1 MDNQNFNDQ
10 ELSDI
15 MKEIESLEENFAPE
29 SVSASPVVQK
39 LAQMDEEQSIPKSSN
54 HLDEGEVIDFEHHKS
69 SSPKVST
76 SMSFKVEGDMTIDL
90 QFNVGGKVVS
100 LEVSESGLTIQME
113 GGVTFTVPVDSHK
126 KSA

>member
-15 MKEIESLEENFAPE
+15 MKEIESLEENFTSE
-29 SVSASPVVQK
+29 NVKASPVVQK
-39 LAQMDEEQSIPKSSN
+39 LAEMDEEESIPKSSSYQN
-54 HLDEGEVIDFEHHKS
+54 AEVFELDTHKTP
-69 SSPKVST
+69 SPKVNT
-76 SMSFKVEGDMTIDL
+76 SMSFKVEGQMTIDL
-90 QFNVGGKVVS
+90 QFDVGGKVVS

-113 GGVTFTVPVDSHK
+113 GGVTFTVPVDTHK